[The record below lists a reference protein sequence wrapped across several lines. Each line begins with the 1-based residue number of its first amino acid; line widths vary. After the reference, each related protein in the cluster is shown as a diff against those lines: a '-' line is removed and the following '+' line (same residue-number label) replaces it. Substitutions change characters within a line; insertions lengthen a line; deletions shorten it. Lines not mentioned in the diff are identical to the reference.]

1 MRSNRR
7 LFLDVHALQ
16 TVPPSNIN
24 RDDTGSPK
32 TAQYGGVTRAR
43 VSSQSWKKAMRQY
56 FLEHGELKNVGVRS
70 LETVRYIAAKIVAL
84 DSSIKEEQAMEMA
97 KKVLSL
103 SGVTTTK
110 DYKTKA
116 LFFISSKQA
125 EKLAHAALDGNTNKN
140 ELQEILNSDLSIDIA
155 LFGRMV
161 ADDPTLNEDASCQ
174 VAHAISTHAVQTEFD
189 FFTATDDFSSA
200 SDAGAGMLGTIEYN
214 SATLYR
220 YANVAVH
227 EFHRQ
232 IGDPSLVVAS
242 LKLFVEAFARSMP
255 TGKANTFANQTLPQA
270 ILICLRPDRP
280 VSFVS
285 AFERPI
291 RSSDGYVVPSIKRLK
306 EEYEHV
312 LQWVDEPVFALS
324 LGMDSFAW
332 NQSSFHQL
340 LDQLAEKLLAQ
351 LEL

>member
-1 MRSNRR
+1 MYM
-7 LFLDVHALQ
+7 FQ

-140 ELQEILNSDLSIDIA
+140 ELQEILNSDPSIDIA
-155 LFGRMV
+155 LFGRMA

-174 VAHAISTHAVQTEFD
+174 VP
-189 FFTATDDFSSA
+189 
-200 SDAGAGMLGTIEYN
+200 
-214 SATLYR
+214 TL
-220 YANVAVH
+220 
-227 EFHRQ
+227 
-232 IGDPSLVVAS
+232 
-242 LKLFVEAFARSMP
+242 
-255 TGKANTFANQTLPQA
+255 
-270 ILICLRPDRP
+270 
-280 VSFVS
+280 
-285 AFERPI
+285 
-291 RSSDGYVVPSIKRLK
+291 
-306 EEYEHV
+306 
-312 LQWVDEPVFALS
+312 FALMLCRLS
-324 LGMDSFAW
+324 LTS
-332 NQSSFHQL
+332 L
-340 LDQLAEKLLAQ
+340 LRLTIFFSQ
-351 LEL
+351 